1 MLGATLY
8 AIDPFLTIIDI
19 TFEYLSKYMKNIEM
33 FYLLSLIALLLVV
46 SSFGALAEPNTS
58 VNMNTT
64 ALKELVINSENNLKS
79 YSLNLSENE
88 NIMLIN
94 STSHNTTSRVNIQT
108 LGAIAINRTSKS
120 AKAVTASLVLP
131 IGDVVDA
138 ATISTEVYYIN
149 DTLYSE
155 VDGNW
160 TAMKLA
166 LPGAFGTNQ
175 DMIRQTAMLL
185 NASTI
190 RLIGIEAINGEKYYV
205 VEISPQSSAISSLFK
220 QETGSISSM
229 IPQSIENLSHL
240 FNNIQLRYI
249 TWINT
254 ASYLPVQE
262 FAIVNITT
270 TPGML
275 GYPGGNSTEVYIN
288 SSITTRFS
296 DLNKTINIMLPEAAK
311 RAEML
316 PLNSSGTPL
325 AIP

>member
-1 MLGATLY
+1 
-8 AIDPFLTIIDI
+8 
-19 TFEYLSKYMKNIEM
+19 MKNIKM
-33 FYLLSLIALLLVV
+33 FHLLSLIALLLAV
-46 SSFGALAEPNTS
+46 SSFGGLAEPNTS

-88 NIMLIN
+88 DIKLIN
-94 STSHNTTSRVNIQT
+94 STSGNTTSRVNIQT
-108 LGAIAINRTSKS
+108 LGAGAINRTSKS
-120 AKAVTASLVLP
+120 AKIVIASLVLP

-138 ATISTEVYYIN
+138 ATISAEVYYIN

-175 DMIRQTAMLL
+175 DMMRQTALLL
-185 NASTI
+185 NASAI
-190 RLIGIEAINGEKYYV
+190 RLVGIEAINGERYYV
-205 VEISPQSSAISSLFK
+205 VEVSPQSSAVSSLFE
-220 QETGSISSM
+220 QELGSTSSM
-229 IPQSIENLSHL
+229 IPQSIKNISHL
-240 FNNIQLRYI
+240 FNNTQLRYVL
-249 TWINT
+249 WINT
-254 ASYLPVQE
+254 TSYLPAQE
-262 FAIVNITT
+262 FTITNITT

-275 GYPGGNSTEVYIN
+275 GYPGGNSTEIYIN
-288 SSITTRFS
+288 ASDTVRFS
-296 DLNKTINIMLPEAAK
+296 DLNKTINIVLPEAAK

-316 PLNSSGTPL
+316 PLNSSGTSV

>member
-1 MLGATLY
+1 
-8 AIDPFLTIIDI
+8 
-19 TFEYLSKYMKNIEM
+19 MKNIKM
-33 FYLLSLIALLLVV
+33 FSLLSLIALLLVV
-46 SSFGALAEPNTS
+46 SSFGGLAELSTS

-88 NIMLIN
+88 DIKIVN
-94 STSHNTTSRVNIQT
+94 STSGNTTSRVNIQT
-108 LGAIAINRTSKS
+108 LGAGAINSTSKS
-120 AKAVTASLVLP
+120 AKIVIASLALP

-138 ATISTEVYYIN
+138 ATISAEVYYIN

-175 DMIRQTAMLL
+175 DMMRQTALLL
-185 NASTI
+185 NASAI
-190 RLIGIEAINGEKYYV
+190 RLVGIEAINGERYYV
-205 VEISPQSSAISSLFK
+205 VEVSPQSSAVSSLFE
-220 QETGSISSM
+220 QELGSTSSM
-229 IPQSIENLSHL
+229 IPQSIKNISHL
-240 FNNIQLRYI
+240 FNNTQLRYVL
-249 TWINT
+249 WINT
-254 ASYLPVQE
+254 TSYLPAQE
-262 FAIVNITT
+262 FTITNITT

-275 GYPGGNSTEVYIN
+275 GYPGGNSTEIYIN
-288 SSITTRFS
+288 ASITTRFS
-296 DLNKTINIMLPEAAK
+296 DLNRTINIVLPEAAK

-316 PLNSSGTPL
+316 PLNGSGMSV